1 MKKNICANNEESE
14 PNMCHAVCVL
24 HRLFGYKLQIKHQ
37 FLNTF
42 SLIHII
48 FPCFYTWF
56 RSFYLSRCRSL
67 GKFIEI
73 HDWKTHY
80 KTLCHR
86 RKFCQLFPSL
96 QMTTMVKVVVRV
108 AAAAASVTWQ
118 RHASGEWYSCII
130 LLNLLH
136 FIQIAFYNST
146 RTTFIKGILSW
157 EYLSTTW
164 YCSITKKNK
173 QMILFS
179 GIHLVCFWQL

>member
-1 MKKNICANNEESE
+1 MKKNIYANNEESE

-24 HRLFGYKLQIKHQ
+24 HRLCGFKLQIKHQ

-56 RSFYLSRCRSL
+56 RSFYLSLCRSL

-108 AAAAASVTWQ
+108 AAAVASVTWQ

-157 EYLSTTW
+157 EYLSSTW
-164 YCSITKKNK
+164 YCSITKKYK
-173 QMILFS
+173 QMRY
-179 GIHLVCFWQL
+179 CFRVFI